1 MAGRI
6 GVGEKWEVKD
16 GVMGGWGFGIGS
28 LTVHLVYTSQIATRT
43 FFNHE
48 GHEGHKDEAL
58 DCLSSLCSW

>member
-6 GVGEKWEVKD
+6 GAGEKWEVKD
-16 GVMGGWGFGIGS
+16 GGSGGWGFGIGL
-28 LTVHLVYTSQIATRT
+28 LTVHVVYTSRKVTRA

-58 DCLSSLCSW
+58 DLLPSLCSL